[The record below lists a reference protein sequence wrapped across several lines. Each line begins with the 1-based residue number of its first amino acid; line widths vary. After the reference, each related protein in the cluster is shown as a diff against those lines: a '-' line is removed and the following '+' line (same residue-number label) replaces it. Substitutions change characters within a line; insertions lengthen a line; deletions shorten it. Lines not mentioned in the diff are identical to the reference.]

1 MKISYHFK
9 LEDGTRKVFTANLHA
24 ESLNVIPP
32 DDQAKPEWAK
42 LANYRCQGCQ
52 LDENAGQYCPIA
64 VNISDVVEF
73 FKHYTSHDKVEVS
86 VVTEERVYGKKTTV
100 QQALGSLLGIH
111 MAASGCPAME
121 RLKPMVRLHLP
132 FATVEETVF
141 RSASTYL
148 LGQYFLRKQG
158 KESDP
163 DLVGLADFYKGIQ
176 EVNRG
181 MWERLLKVVGED
193 AVNNA
198 VICLD
203 MFAKQLPYA
212 IEDSLEELEGLFS
225 VYCQ

>member
-1 MKISYHFK
+1 MKISYHFTF
-9 LEDGTRKVFTANLHA
+9 EDSTRKVFTVDLHA
-24 ESLNVIPP
+24 ESLNLIPP
-32 DDQAKPEWAK
+32 NGQAKPEWAR
-42 LANYRCQGCQ
+42 LGNCRCQHCALKG
-52 LDENAGQYCPIA
+52 DGVQYCPIA
-64 VNISDVVEF
+64 VNISDVIEF
-73 FKHYTSHDKVEVS
+73 FKHYTSHDMVEVS

-111 MAASGCPAME
+111 MAASGCPSME
-121 RLKPMVRLHLP
+121 KLKPMVCFHLP

-141 RSASTYL
+141 RSASSYL

-158 KESDP
+158 KP
-163 DLVGLADFYKGIQ
+163 ADLDLAGLADFYKGIQ
-176 EVNRG
+176 MVNNG
-181 MWERLLKVVGED
+181 MAERLRDVVSKD